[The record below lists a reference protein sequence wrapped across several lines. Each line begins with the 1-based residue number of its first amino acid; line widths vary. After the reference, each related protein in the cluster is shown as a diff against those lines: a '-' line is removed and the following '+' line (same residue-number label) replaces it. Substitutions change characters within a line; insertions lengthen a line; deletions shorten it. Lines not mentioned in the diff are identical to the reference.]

1 MGPGHGPDPNPGLR
15 AQGLGPDLNPGLWAQ
30 GRGQIRLLDSA
41 GPAPDSN
48 AGLWAW
54 GRGLDLNSGLSNYYC
69 LMDLLLD
76 L

>member
-1 MGPGHGPDPNPGLR
+1 MNPELW
-15 AQGLGPDLNPGLWAQ
+15 AQGLGLHPNPGLWAQ